1 MTVLGADVWTGLQVR
16 PVQTFT
22 ALGAGLLGGAA
33 VWPET
38 VFGRLGVWAALATF
52 AAAAAFAME
61 EAALDLARSTPRA
74 ASRWVAKVALA
85 LLPLGS
91 AMAALA
97 LVAQRGSTVVWWV
110 AVVELVGLLLVAAAA
125 TTALAGRLPA
135 PAERVSEGVAMA
147 VLVASLGNPAGRW
160 VEVLPLDDAGR
171 WARTGLLWAGV
182 TVVSLLLLVRGLRD
196 PLSTSALSRSRLGSS
211 RLGTFRLAR
220 GRTPQVRRPRPRPP
234 HPPGPPAAPGPRPS
248 AAPPGH

>member
-1 MTVLGADVWTGLQVR
+1 MTALGADVWTGLQVR
-16 PVQTFT
+16 PVQAFT

-33 VWPET
+33 IWPET

-61 EAALDLARSTPRA
+61 EAALEVARSTPAA

-171 WARTGLLWAGV
+171 WGRTGLLWAGV
-182 TVVSLLLLVRGLRD
+182 TVVSLPLLVRGLRD

-211 RLGTFRLAR
+211 RLGSSR
-220 GRTPQVRRPRPRPP
+220 
-234 HPPGPPAAPGPRPS
+234 
-248 AAPPGH
+248 